1 MKALIFAAGRGV
13 RMLPLTAEKPKPLLE
28 LMGKS
33 LLERVFDTLPEE
45 ITEVVLVVGYRG
57 EMIRDKFGDSFQ
69 GRKITYVEQKEQ
81 LGTGNALMACRSNIG
96 AGEYFLIIYADD
108 IHDKEVIAAAVR
120 KNNPAVF
127 VARVQY
133 PERFGV
139 VVVNDDGR
147 ILGLE
152 EAPKE
157 PKTDLA
163 VTGAYFL
170 NADIFN
176 YPPVLEPRGEYY
188 INSMLL
194 PYMRDHD
201 VRVEI
206 ENVWIPIG
214 YPEDLK
220 KAETALASH

>member
-1 MKALIFAAGRGV
+1 M
-13 RMLPLTAEKPKPLLE
+13 MPLTADRPKPLLE
-28 LMGKS
+28 LLGKS
-33 LLERVFDTLPEE
+33 LLERVFESLPEE
-45 ITEVVLVVGYRG
+45 ITEIILVIGYKG
-57 EMIRDKFGDSFQ
+57 EMLRERFGASFHDK
-69 GRKITYVEQKEQ
+69 KITYVEQKEQ
-81 LGTGNALMACRSNIG
+81 LGTGNALMICRPHIEP
-96 AGEYFLIIYADD
+96 GEYFLIIYADD
-108 IHDKEVIAAAVR
+108 VHDKEAIADAIR
-120 KNNPAVF
+120 RNRPAVF

-139 VVVNDDGR
+139 VVVDDNGR

-194 PYMRDHD
+194 PYMRDHE
-201 VRVEI
+201 VYAEI
-206 ENVWIPIG
+206 EKLWIPIG
-214 YPEDLK
+214 YPEDIG
-220 KAETALASH
+220 KAESMLS

>member
-1 MKALIFAAGRGV
+1 MKALIFAAGKGV
-13 RMLPLTAEKPKPLLE
+13 RMMPLTAEKPKPLLE

-57 EMIRDKFGDSFQ
+57 EMIRDKFGDSFN

-81 LGTGNALMACRSNIG
+81 LGTGNALMACRSNINP
-96 AGEYFLIIYADD
+96 GEYFLIIYADD

-120 KNNPAVF
+120 KGNPAIF

-139 VVVNDDGR
+139 VVVNEEGR

-170 NADIFN
+170 NSDIFD
-176 YPPVLEPRGEYY
+176 YSATMDPRGEYL

-194 PYMRDHD
+194 PYMRDHN
-201 VRVEI
+201 VHAEI
-206 ENVWIPIG
+206 ENVWIPVG
-214 YPEDLK
+214 FPEDLK
-220 KAETALASH
+220 KAEIALSSH